1 MTAESHG
8 VSSGGDMGEP
18 DLVAR
23 AQQGDPDA
31 FAELYRQH
39 HRAILGFVYKRVGRN
54 RALAE
59 DITGEVFLRALSWLR
74 TGTFSWRGAGFG
86 GWLCVIARNKIA
98 DYFKSAQRREFPVY
112 DMRDHDAAV
121 DSPEETV
128 LDHMEHDLVRQAL
141 ARLLPPQRQVLE
153 LRYLQDHSVAE
164 AALAIE
170 RNTGALKTLQYR
182 AVQSLRAVYE
192 EGPA

>member
-1 MTAESHG
+1 MR
-8 VSSGGDMGEP
+8 EP

-39 HRAILGFVYKRVGRN
+39 HRAIFRFVYHRVGRN

-74 TGTFSWRGAGFG
+74 TGAFSWRGAGFG
-86 GWLCVIARNKIA
+86 GWLSVIARNKIA
-98 DYFKSAQRREFPVY
+98 DHFKSSQRREFPVY
-112 DMRDHDAAV
+112 DMRDHDATV
-121 DSPEETV
+121 DSAEEAV
-128 LDHMEHDLVRQAL
+128 LKHMEDDLVRQAL

-192 EGPA
+192 EGSA